1 MAKLR
6 KKAPGSL
13 FRRVFTFMTITII
26 VCIVIAS
33 GSLILFLTD
42 FWKNDR
48 LTRLSDDAL
57 SLSRSVLSIYEGSYN
72 TDIFAQNSELLSSTY
87 LAVAEPAEAE
97 LIVFADDG
105 SVVYCQEKANGA
117 SICPMHDAIR
127 LDDAVMQET
136 FVKYPLSFNTQTAVS
151 FREEDVFLSSVAI
164 VTGDKQLFYV
174 VAFQDVSEAYLPY
187 TTVFVRMFI
196 RAALIGVFVAFV
208 VSLITS
214 YRLVSPLKKMTA
226 VTKLY
231 AQGDFSERISAE
243 DTYNELAVFT
253 ESFNSMADSLERIE
267 ESRSAF
273 VSNTSHELKTPMTI
287 ISGFIDGIL
296 DGTIP
301 PEDEEKYLRIVS
313 EETKRLS
320 SLVVAMLNISKIEA
334 GKLELSK
341 TQVDLSHMI
350 CRVML
355 DFEQTIEK
363 KKVAILGLDTL
374 APLKVTADETLL
386 HQVIFNLADNAV
398 KFTPEN
404 GQIKL
409 TLKQDGN
416 NAVFCIRN
424 TGRGIPAS
432 DQELIFDRF
441 YKVDKSRGLDSKSF
455 GIGLYIVKSI
465 IDLHGGTINV
475 SSDGVTYTEFS
486 VALPIVPPDTE
497 N

>member
-1 MAKLR
+1 M
-6 KKAPGSL
+6 S
-13 FRRVFTFMTITII
+13 ITII

-33 GSLILFLTD
+33 GFLILFLAD

-72 TDIFAQNSELLSSTY
+72 TDIFRQNSELLSATY
-87 LAVAEPAEAE
+87 LAVSEPAEAE
-97 LIVFADDG
+97 LLIFAEDG
-105 SVVYCQEKANGA
+105 TVVYCQETANGA
-117 SICPMHDAIR
+117 SSCPLHGAIR
-127 LDDAVMQET
+127 LDDAVMRDT
-136 FVKYPLSFNTQTAVS
+136 FVVYPLSYNTQTDVS
-151 FREEDVFLSSVAI
+151 FRDEDVFLSSVAI
-164 VTGDKQLFYV
+164 VTGDKHLYYV
-174 VAFQDVSEAYLPY
+174 VAFQDVSDAYLPY

-196 RAALIGVFVAFV
+196 RAALIGVFVAFI

-243 DTYNELAVFT
+243 DTYNELAVFA
-253 ESFNSMADSLERIE
+253 ESFNSMAESLERIE

-301 PEDEEKYLRIVS
+301 AEDEEKYLRIVS
-313 EETKRLS
+313 DETKRLS

-341 TQVDLSHMI
+341 TRVDLPHMI

-355 DFEQTIEK
+355 DFEQAVEAKNVSI
-363 KKVAILGLDTL
+363 VGLESL
-374 APLKVTADETLL
+374 SPLKVTADETLL

-404 GQIKL
+404 GRIML
-409 TLKQDGN
+409 SLKQEGV
-416 NAVFCIRN
+416 NAVFRIRN
-424 TGRGIPAS
+424 TGRGIPEA
-432 DQELIFDRF
+432 DRELIFDRF

-465 IDLHGGTINV
+465 LDLHNGTISVN
-475 SSDGVTYTEFS
+475 SDGVTFTEFS
-486 VALPIVPPDTE
+486 VALPMDMPDTE
-497 N
+497 Y